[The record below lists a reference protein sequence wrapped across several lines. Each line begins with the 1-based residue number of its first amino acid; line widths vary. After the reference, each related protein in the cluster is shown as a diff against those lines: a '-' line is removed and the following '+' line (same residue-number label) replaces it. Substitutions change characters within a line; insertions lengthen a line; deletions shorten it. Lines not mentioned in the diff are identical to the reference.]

1 MLLDFDMNPRI
12 FIIIFFG
19 LLNWKV
25 RLCASYADKCVTVCQ
40 TGARPSGFDGC
51 KTKKD
56 EKYVRKHGDIIEI
69 LHGKYPYRIEF
80 NPPPSEN
87 RRAPINPKK
96 RTCIDS
102 EGESQEFKARKKP
115 KADFCGAEMSRE
127 VLKDNDDDVDEETS
141 RKILEKVRA
150 RRQSPMPGG
159 SKTDDVDYG
168 SSSKIHKETW
178 EDVDKQALMIF
189 TAEGVQSRSKI
200 AAYDMDGTL
209 ITTQS
214 GLVFPKDL
222 NDWKIL
228 FPGIPGKLKELHADG
243 YKIVIFTNQGGL
255 GLGKSKPNDFKQKIE
270 RVVKR
275 LGVPIQVF
283 IATARDSYRKPVTG
297 MWDRFAK
304 FNNDGVPID
313 KDNSFFVGDAAGR
326 PKDWAPKKKKDHSLA
341 DRLFALN
348 VGVKFYTPEEHFLGQ
363 KPVQY
368 NLPVFDPKVLDDD
381 VDVCDPPRAQL
392 SSKKQEVILMV
403 GAPGTGKT
411 HVVRNYLKD
420 YHHIN
425 RDKLGSWQKCVAEME
440 KYLSQG
446 KSVVIDNTNPDPTS
460 RQRFLDAAKSKN
472 IPVRCFLM
480 KTPIEH
486 AKHNNRFREL
496 TDPSHMVVS
505 EIIINSYVGAHS
517 TLVWRCTRFIKLLLL
532 LCLRLLF
539 VLSLYTYVKPY
550 RKNFVEPSMDEGFSE
565 IVKINFV
572 PKFQTEKEREL
583 YTMYLLEK

>member
-1 MLLDFDMNPRI
+1 MNTEVKSCYICSDANPNSAI
-12 FIIIFFG
+12 FLPNNTPVFVGRNVDTKITDTKCSR
-19 LLNWKV
+19 NQV

-505 EIIINSYVGAHS
+505 EIIINSYV
-517 TLVWRCTRFIKLLLL
+517 
-532 LCLRLLF
+532 
-539 VLSLYTYVKPY
+539 
-550 RKNFVEPSMDEGFSE
+550 KNFVEPSMDEGFSE

>member
-1 MLLDFDMNPRI
+1 MNYYS
-12 FIIIFFG
+12 FIVFFFG
-19 LLNWKV
+19 LLHCRV

-40 TGARPSGFDGC
+40 TGARPSGFNGC

-56 EKYVRKHGDIIEI
+56 EKYLGKHGDVIQI
-69 LHGKYPYRIEF
+69 LYGKYPYRIEF
-80 NPPPSEN
+80 NPPPSDIGKES
-87 RRAPINPKK
+87 INSKK
-96 RTCIDS
+96 RSYTES
-102 EGESQEFKARKKP
+102 EDSQEFTLNKKP
-115 KADFCGAEMSRE
+115 RGDYCDAKMSKE
-127 VLKDNDDDVDEETS
+127 VRDTDDDVDEKTS
-141 RKILEKVRA
+141 REILEKVRTKH
-150 RRQSPMPGG
+150 QSPVPSG
-159 SKTDDVDYG
+159 SKPENIDYEETRT
-168 SSSKIHKETW
+168 IHNETW

-228 FPGIPGKLKELHADG
+228 FPGIPGKLKELHSDG

-275 LGVPIQVF
+275 LAVPIQVF

-297 MWDRFAK
+297 MWDRLVK
-304 FNNDGVPID
+304 FCNDGVPID
-313 KDNSFFVGDAAGR
+313 KDKSFFVGDAAGR

-348 VGVKFYTPEEHFLGQ
+348 VDLTFYTPEEHFLGQ
-363 KPVQY
+363 KPVKY
-368 NLPVFDPKVLDDD
+368 NLPVFDPKRVEDNA
-381 VDVCDPPRAQL
+381 DVCDPPIAQL
-392 SSKKQEVILMV
+392 SSKIQEVILMV

-411 HVVRNYLKD
+411 HVVQNYLKD

-425 RDKLGSWQKCVAEME
+425 RDRLGSWQKCVAEME
-440 KYLSQG
+440 KILSKG

-460 RQRFLDAAKSKN
+460 RQRFLHVAKSKN

-480 KTPIEH
+480 KTSVEH

-496 TDPSHMVVS
+496 TDPSHMVIS
-505 EIIINSYVGAHS
+505 EIIINSYV
-517 TLVWRCTRFIKLLLL
+517 
-532 LCLRLLF
+532 
-539 VLSLYTYVKPY
+539 
-550 RKNFVEPSMDEGFSE
+550 KNFVEPSMDEGFSE

-572 PKFQTEKEREL
+572 PKFQSEKEREL

>member
-1 MLLDFDMNPRI
+1 MSTNVKSCYICNHHNSNSAI
-12 FIIIFFG
+12 FLPNDKPVFVGRNVDTKITDIKCSR
-19 LLNWKV
+19 NQV

-40 TGARPSGFDGC
+40 TGARPSGFNGC

-56 EKYVRKHGDIIEI
+56 EKYLGKHGDVIQI
-69 LHGKYPYRIEF
+69 LYE
-80 NPPPSEN
+80 
-87 RRAPINPKK
+87 
-96 RTCIDS
+96 D
-102 EGESQEFKARKKP
+102 SQEFTLNKKP
-115 KADFCGAEMSRE
+115 RGDYCDAKMSKE
-127 VLKDNDDDVDEETS
+127 VRDTDDDVDEKTS
-141 RKILEKVRA
+141 REILEKVRTKH
-150 RRQSPMPGG
+150 QSPVPSG
-159 SKTDDVDYG
+159 SKPENIDYEETRT
-168 SSSKIHKETW
+168 IHNETW

-228 FPGIPGKLKELHADG
+228 FPGIPGKLKELHSDG

-275 LGVPIQVF
+275 LAVPIQVF

-297 MWDRFAK
+297 MWDRLVK
-304 FNNDGVPID
+304 FCNDGVPID
-313 KDNSFFVGDAAGR
+313 KDKSFFVGDAAGR

-348 VGVKFYTPEEHFLGQ
+348 VDLTFYTPEEHFLGQ
-363 KPVQY
+363 KPVKY
-368 NLPVFDPKVLDDD
+368 NLPVFDPKRVEDNA
-381 VDVCDPPRAQL
+381 DVCDPPIAQL
-392 SSKKQEVILMV
+392 SSKIQEVILMV

-411 HVVRNYLKD
+411 HVVQNYLKD

-425 RDKLGSWQKCVAEME
+425 RDRLGSWQKCVAEME
-440 KYLSQG
+440 KILSKG

-460 RQRFLDAAKSKN
+460 RQRFLHVAKSKN

-480 KTPIEH
+480 KTSVEH

-496 TDPSHMVVS
+496 TDPSHMVIS
-505 EIIINSYVGAHS
+505 EIIINSYV
-517 TLVWRCTRFIKLLLL
+517 
-532 LCLRLLF
+532 
-539 VLSLYTYVKPY
+539 
-550 RKNFVEPSMDEGFSE
+550 KNFVEPSMDEGFSE

-572 PKFQTEKEREL
+572 PKFQSEKEREL